1 MSNTLWRC
9 KMFAKE
15 LKFFIKN
22 QSKLV
27 QQYRG
32 KYLLIHGDNVI
43 QAFDTALEA
52 YLDGNEKFEPGKFM
66 IQPCL
71 PGSDAY
77 TVSISSANTI
87 FE

>member
-1 MSNTLWRC
+1 
-9 KMFAKE
+9 MFEKE

-27 QQYRG
+27 QQYSGKTLVLRG
-32 KYLLIHGDNVI
+32 ASVAAVYENPL
-43 QAFDTALEA
+43 TAYVES
-52 YLDGNEKFEPGKFM
+52 KKTFELGSFM

-71 PGSDAY
+71 PGMDAY
-77 TVSISSANTI
+77 TVSISSANVI